1 MFDFSNLFCCTPVQ
15 GRNSGAENVNQ
26 TQRQC
31 SGCCFCRNRIN
42 QRGQN
47 RISGIPGPR
56 GPRGY
61 TGPPGAAGTLQG
73 YVAILSSS
81 DEATDAAN
89 TTVAVNGLLPI
100 SVKTVD
106 TSGLTVLNGD
116 NTFSFTSTGI
126 YFVAFSVQQNVESTA
141 ESQTITISLTDG
153 SGNYYASESF
163 TGTNKAVPITGYG
176 LINVTDTTSYYR
188 LVNNSEAEIDLA
200 PLIVST
206 KTIRPSVQLAIVKL
220 S

>member
-1 MFDFSNLFCCTPVQ
+1 MFDFSNLFCCTAAQ
-15 GRNSGAENVNQ
+15 GRNMGERNQ
-26 TQRQC
+26 NQMQRGFL
-31 SGCCFCRNRIN
+31 GCGCFPNQGN

-47 RISGIPGPR
+47 RISGIVGPR

-61 TGPPGAAGTLQG
+61 TGPPGAPGTLQG

-89 TTVAVNGLLPI
+89 TVVAVNGLLPI
-100 SVKTVD
+100 TVKTAD
-106 TSGLTVLNGD
+106 TSGLTAINGG

-126 YFVAFSVQQNVESTA
+126 YFVTFSVQQNVESTT
-141 ESQTITISLTDG
+141 ESQTITLSLTDG
-153 SGNYYASESF
+153 SGNYYATETF
-163 TGTNKAVPITGYG
+163 AGTNKAVPIVGYG
-176 LINVTDTTSYYR
+176 IINVTDTTSLYR

-200 PLIVST
+200 PLIVSA